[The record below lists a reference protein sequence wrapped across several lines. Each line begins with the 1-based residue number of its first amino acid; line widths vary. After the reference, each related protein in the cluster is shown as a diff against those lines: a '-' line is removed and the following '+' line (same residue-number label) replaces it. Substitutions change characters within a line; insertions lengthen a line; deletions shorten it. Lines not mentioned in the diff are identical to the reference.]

1 MTTHPLSFSRTT
13 AVTALCLLALLF
25 SVPVFAQEVP
35 AEPVPE
41 ETLPEETLPEEPAYE
56 EEATYE
62 EPAAEATG
70 SDVAATLAADGR
82 FSVLLDALAQTGLDA
97 AIAEGGPFTVF
108 APTDDAFATLPAGTL
123 EALSDDDL
131 RAVLLYHV
139 VEGEVGPDAAT
150 LGEPVATLA
159 GPALEFSDVDGSLVV
174 NGTAAAG
181 EGVTVSNGRVYALGT
196 VLLPPTAD
204 MDSDM

>member
-1 MTTHPLSFSRTT
+1 MTLSPLSFSRTAT
-13 AVTALCLLALLF
+13 GTLLGLLALLLT
-25 SVPVFAQEVP
+25 VPAIAQEVP
-35 AEPVPE
+35 TDSIPAEPV
-41 ETLPEETLPEEPAYE
+41 YE

-62 EPAAEATG
+62 EPAAEATAA
-70 SDVAATLAADGR
+70 DIAATLAADGR
-82 FSVLLDALAQTGLDA
+82 FSILLDALAQTGLDA

-108 APTDDAFATLPAGTL
+108 APTDDAFAALPAGTL
-123 EALSDDDL
+123 EALSPDDL

-139 VEGEVGPDAAT
+139 VEGELGTDAAT

-159 GPALEFSDVDGSLVV
+159 GPGLEFSDVDGALVV

-196 VLLPPTAD
+196 VLLPPTDDVDGD
-204 MDSDM
+204 M